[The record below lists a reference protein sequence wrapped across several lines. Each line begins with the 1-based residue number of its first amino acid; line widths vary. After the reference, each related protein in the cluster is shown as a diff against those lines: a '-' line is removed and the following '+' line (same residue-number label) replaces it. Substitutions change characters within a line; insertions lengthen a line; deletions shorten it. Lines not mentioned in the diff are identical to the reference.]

1 MTIPAGLA
9 TTAYHRR
16 SMNDPDDKARL
27 TDAQLVRLLALDP
40 NLLARIAGTRVPHD
54 RRRLRDLASGR
65 LGEQVVRPSE
75 GGIRHF

>member
-54 RRRLRDLASGR
+54 RRRLRDPAGL

>member
-40 NLLARIAGTRVPHD
+40 NLLARVAARRVLHD
-54 RRRLRDLASGR
+54 RPRLRDLAGGR